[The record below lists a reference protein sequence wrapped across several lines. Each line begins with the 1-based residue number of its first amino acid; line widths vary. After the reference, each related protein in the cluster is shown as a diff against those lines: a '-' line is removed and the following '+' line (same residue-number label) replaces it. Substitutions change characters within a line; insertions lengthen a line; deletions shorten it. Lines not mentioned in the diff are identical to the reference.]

1 MFPILVGDHTDFT
14 ALWYKN
20 VGSAICVT
28 LSINVVSPYLGR
40 FLWPLIRWLQRL
52 DDRRCKTR
60 LKKDPKKKSDDQCNT
75 KKKLLSELQALY
87 TGPQIA
93 SHYVYA
99 QLFSNFMCC
108 LMYSSGMPILYPIA
122 CIFNIVLYWMVKIL
136 IFKYYQRTSR
146 FNERL
151 AVESLYYI
159 KYGIL
164 SHMLVGAFVYTS
176 PEIVS
181 VDGGTTISTIGKA
194 LTDTLKKIGL
204 EQRFAS
210 SHAQL
215 YLVMFGIFFFLYA
228 MQRILIQ
235 IVLKYLWKLL
245 TCDFSQNKL
254 DDDELEGK
262 EVHDNF
268 SKDIINEFEV
278 SNLTEFYKRSISEL
292 NEYKSLLAS
301 SNFDDNIFEH
311 DAQQA
316 FAAILKARVQ
326 HIEAAIDNHLA
337 RLTYK
342 SGYADMKKGKDPMAK
357 YAKYSFHTKLLLLLT
372 NQTKLICIDRKRL
385 RMQGT
390 TQSYEILES
399 LQYKQAKLM
408 IKRLQREDFDRAREG
423 SGFANDAT
431 PVSGGTAKPGGG
443 RVNVMEQL
451 EQSLAKDT
459 VTNALA
465 QAVATNMS
473 KKQKSPESLKSP
485 RKEANKTTAL
495 SQTPHK
501 KKAEINNLGVA
512 IKNKLNEEL
521 VK

>member
-60 LKKDPKKKSDDQCNT
+60 LKKDTKKKSDDQCNT
-75 KKKLLSELQALY
+75 NKKLLSELQALY

-164 SHMLVGAFVYTS
+164 YHMLVGAFVYTN

-181 VDGGTTISTIGKA
+181 VDGGTTVGVIGKA
-194 LTDTLKKIGL
+194 LKKVGL
-204 EQRFAS
+204 EQRFDS
-210 SHAQL
+210 SHAHV
-215 YLVMFGIFFFLYA
+215 YLVMFGIFIFLYA

-235 IVLKYLWKLL
+235 IVLKYLWKFL
-245 TCDFSQNKL
+245 TCNFSQNKL

-262 EVHDNF
+262 EVNDNF
-268 SKDIINEFEV
+268 SKDILNEFEV
-278 SNLTEFYKRSISEL
+278 SNLAEFYKKSINEL

-301 SNFDDNIFEH
+301 SNFDDNVFEH

-316 FAAILKARVQ
+316 FAAVLKARVQ

-372 NQTKLICIDRKRL
+372 NQTKLIRIDRKRL

-390 TQSYEILES
+390 TQSYDILES

-408 IKRLQREDFDRAREG
+408 IKRLQREDFDQARGG
-423 SGFANDAT
+423 SGFAEDKT
-431 PVSGGTAKPGGG
+431 PVSGGTAKPRGGQ
-443 RVNVMEQL
+443 VTVMQQL
-451 EQSLAKDT
+451 EQSLATDGVKD
-459 VTNALA
+459 ALTH
-465 QAVATNMS
+465 AVATEMA
-473 KKQKSPESLKSP
+473 KKQKSPENVKTP
-485 RKEANKTTAL
+485 RKEANKTTRL
-495 SQTPHK
+495 SQKPL
-501 KKAEINNLGVA
+501 E
-512 IKNKLNEEL
+512 NKLEIDKLGAAVSKNVNQEI